1 MTCLH
6 SLACSRYVT
15 STFQFLLR
23 WSLSSLSCAQ
33 MPRMNHQR
41 RCTKISPRRS
51 EYCAIYSI
59 HKCIHTYKTFLTVRR
74 DRQFSNMGNSL
85 LLQELEVA
93 LNAYVSALR
102 QDGWFSFPT
111 AKTLLALAVG
121 SRHQELSIKFIKY
134 CVYLVVV
141 VVVSVHDS

>member
-1 MTCLH
+1 
-6 SLACSRYVT
+6 
-15 STFQFLLR
+15 
-23 WSLSSLSCAQ
+23 
-33 MPRMNHQR
+33 
-41 RCTKISPRRS
+41 
-51 EYCAIYSI
+51 
-59 HKCIHTYKTFLTVRR
+59 
-74 DRQFSNMGNSL
+74 MGNSL